1 MRDGVSS
8 WQTDGMPRKPTIEII
23 DVRGLPEPVVATL
36 KAVVDAV
43 RREVPEAPT
52 RRSARGQGLRVFEGR
67 VKGKLTR
74 REIYDDVG

>member
-1 MRDGVSS
+1 MRVIVSL
-8 WQTDGMPRKPTIEII
+8 WQTDSMPRKSTIEII

-52 RRSARGQGLRVFEGR
+52 RRRARGQGFRVFDGR